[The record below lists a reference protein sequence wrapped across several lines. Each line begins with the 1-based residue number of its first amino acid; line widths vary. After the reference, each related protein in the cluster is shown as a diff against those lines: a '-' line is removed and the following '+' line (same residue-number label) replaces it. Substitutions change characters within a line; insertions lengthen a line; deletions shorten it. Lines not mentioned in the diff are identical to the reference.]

1 MKATIIFRF
10 VRLDSV
16 MSIITS
22 SPSGPLPYEI
32 NAFRRTDS
40 LLICLSDIFILL
52 LMQFYRKTIL
62 NIEIR
67 IDNINSVYFSFLFFI
82 IQAIAIKQSEIVT
95 YNIIHYK
102 LRQYTKYQEKR
113 LACY

>member
-1 MKATIIFRF
+1 MY
-10 VRLDSV
+10 S
-16 MSIITS
+16 
-22 SPSGPLPYEI
+22 
-32 NAFRRTDS
+32 
-40 LLICLSDIFILL
+40 
-52 LMQFYRKTIL
+52 YRKTIL

-102 LRQYTKYQEKR
+102 LRQYTKYQEKDS
-113 LACY
+113 LDINKFSSKSNPYLTI

>member
-1 MKATIIFRF
+1 
-10 VRLDSV
+10 
-16 MSIITS
+16 
-22 SPSGPLPYEI
+22 
-32 NAFRRTDS
+32 
-40 LLICLSDIFILL
+40 
-52 LMQFYRKTIL
+52 MQFYRKTIL

-102 LRQYTKYQEKR
+102 LKQYTKYQEKKTR
-113 LACY
+113 LLLTSSYLYPTLILQYKSC

>member
-1 MKATIIFRF
+1 M
-10 VRLDSV
+10 
-16 MSIITS
+16 
-22 SPSGPLPYEI
+22 Y
-32 NAFRRTDS
+32 
-40 LLICLSDIFILL
+40 
-52 LMQFYRKTIL
+52 FYRKTIL

-102 LRQYTKYQEKR
+102 LRQYTKYQEKGS
-113 LACY
+113 LVINKFLSISNPYLTI

>member
-1 MKATIIFRF
+1 MY
-10 VRLDSV
+10 S
-16 MSIITS
+16 
-22 SPSGPLPYEI
+22 
-32 NAFRRTDS
+32 
-40 LLICLSDIFILL
+40 
-52 LMQFYRKTIL
+52 YRKTIL

-102 LRQYTKYQEKR
+102 LRKYTKYKEKTR
-113 LACY
+113 LILTSSLLNPILILQYKS

>member
-1 MKATIIFRF
+1 M
-10 VRLDSV
+10 
-16 MSIITS
+16 
-22 SPSGPLPYEI
+22 
-32 NAFRRTDS
+32 
-40 LLICLSDIFILL
+40 
-52 LMQFYRKTIL
+52 L